1 MTRYT
6 FFQKLKTVA
15 AFLFLTGTSLL
26 QSCDFSHRIDT
37 TAAVK
42 EMNERQ
48 VKRILPSQLTG
59 EVDEWGK
66 AIAQEL
72 NKDLVKSLS
81 DKALIDTLAK
91 RYRVEITAGT
101 PLKLQSPSLDRK
113 VNEILDAY
121 QYNAEA
127 KNPQIDN
134 VQKTDDGSFFYFTSP
149 ILVDKKLA
157 NLSKKVQ
164 TEIATK
170 TNLDSLSFRKQGD
183 FVGLWMIKF
192 SKKEVIRLTDVK
204 KLKSTKI
211 TGK

>member
-1 MTRYT
+1 MTRYI
-6 FFQKLKTVA
+6 FFQKLKVESIILFFTGI
-15 AFLFLTGTSLL
+15 FLF

-59 EVDEWGK
+59 EVDQWGK
-66 AIAQEL
+66 EITQEL

-81 DKALIDTLAK
+81 NKTLIDTLSK
-91 RYRVEITAGT
+91 RYRVQITMGT
-101 PLKLQSPSLDRK
+101 PSKLQSPSLDK
-113 VNEILDAY
+113 KINEILDAY

-127 KNPQIDN
+127 KIQQVDN
-134 VQKTDDGSFFYFTSP
+134 VQKTDDGSYFYFTSP
-149 ILVDKKLA
+149 ILVNQKLA
-157 NLSKKVQ
+157 TLSKNIRA
-164 TEIATK
+164 EIATK
-170 TNLDSLSFRKQGD
+170 MSLDSLNFKKEGE
-183 FVGLWMIKF
+183 FIGLWMIKF

-204 KLKSTKI
+204 KLKPTKI

>member
-1 MTRYT
+1 MTNYT
-6 FFQKLKTVA
+6 FFQKFNRLNTA
-15 AFLFLTGTSLL
+15 LFLTGTLL
-26 QSCDFSHRIDT
+26 IYSCDFSRRIDT

-91 RYRVEITAGT
+91 RYRVEITTGT
-101 PLKLQSPSLDRK
+101 PLKLQSPSLDKK

-127 KNPQIDN
+127 KIPQIDN

-157 NLSKKVQ
+157 TLSKKVQ